1 MNELMQALYTYLIDY
16 QLEGYYGQTEYDA
29 RRKKRDQIGR
39 QLWEQLGPEQRELLE
54 ALQRAYD
61 CTQLSELEAMFLAS
75 FDQCKALAL
84 THTVP

>member
-1 MNELMQALYTYLIDY
+1 MACLYISAEDY
-16 QLEGYYGQTEYDA
+16 QLEDYYGQTEYEV

-39 QLWEQLGPEQRELLE
+39 QLWEQLVPEQRELLE

-84 THTVP
+84 THAAP